1 MRSAG
6 SSVGEIE
13 WIERDREAGARS
25 RVAVVVGATSSSP
38 SELRRRSYTVVA
50 DGKHPG
56 LIEEGRNRYREK
68 GEGTGE

>member
-1 MRSAG
+1 M
-6 SSVGEIE
+6 
-13 WIERDREAGARS
+13 AGARS
-25 RVAVVVGATSSSP
+25 SVAECAVVVGATSSS

-68 GEGTGE
+68 REGTGE

>member
-1 MRSAG
+1 MAG
-6 SSVGEIE
+6 ARSSVS
-13 WIERDREAGARS
+13 ERDREC
-25 RVAVVVGATSSSP
+25 AVVVGATSSS

-68 GEGTGE
+68 REGTGE